1 MAIRCAAAGLLV
13 ALVSAADP
21 PAPPTLPPLD
31 GCRWI
36 HAAPD
41 RTAAPRI
48 TVIELWK
55 PWSSESNA
63 QLPRLSRIARER
75 AADGV
80 AVLGITREA
89 SGYSADRIEESLR
102 RLGGRVTFAVGI
114 APADLH
120 AGLAAL
126 CARDRAGGGP
136 AGDTLV
142 ADASGSIVAAC
153 TSSDVEQVLLRM
165 LAGTWTGPHMID
177 DIRRESRAMDA
188 LVKVSAGDPALAAQQ
203 LDEMMATHQHRTRDF
218 ASRRI
223 VILLRAGRADEA
235 ASAMRAAT
243 EEWTRLQDAAE
254 LTTLA
259 TLWMDSRINASG
271 REPGMAAD
279 AAEAAALISGDL
291 DPNPWLLLMRAR
303 LAAGDPA
310 GARVAGERAMLIGDD
325 RMRDR
330 VAQMLERIPAQP
342 AGGSDGQSQQPAQ
355 P

>member
-1 MAIRCAAAGLLV
+1 MALRCAAASLLV
-13 ALVSAADP
+13 ALASAAEP
-21 PAPPTLPPLD
+21 PAPPELPPLD

-36 HAAPD
+36 QAAPD
-41 RTAAPRI
+41 RSAAPRI
-48 TVIELWK
+48 TVIELWR
-55 PWSSESNA
+55 PWSSESTA
-63 QLPRLSRIARER
+63 ELPSLSRIARER

-89 SGYSADRIEESLR
+89 SGYSAERIEECLR

-114 APADLH
+114 APPDLH
-120 AGLAAL
+120 ASLAAL
-126 CARDRAGGGP
+126 CSRDRARSSPG
-136 AGDTLV
+136 GDTLV
-142 ADASGSIVAAC
+142 ADASGSIIAAC
-153 TSSDVEQVLLRM
+153 ASGDVEQVLLRV

-188 LVKVSAGDPALAAQQ
+188 LVKVSMGDPALAAHQ
-203 LDEMMATHQHRTRDF
+203 LDEMMTTHQHRARDF

-254 LTTLA
+254 LTALA
-259 TLWMDSRINASG
+259 TLWMDSRINSSG
-271 REPGMAAD
+271 REPGMAAA

-291 DPNPWLLLMRAR
+291 DANPWLLLMRAR

-330 VAQMLERIPAQP
+330 VAQMLEKIPAQP
-342 AGGSDGQSQQPAQ
+342 AGGSDGRSRQPAQ